1 MSTAREEDVIGN
13 WLELAL
19 PITTHMI
26 RVSVVIMFIA
36 LNINKMATR

>member
-1 MSTAREEDVIGN
+1 MVGTTDTF
-13 WLELAL
+13 
-19 PITTHMI
+19 PITTPNMI